1 MLPRLGKCTV
11 LQLKRERK
19 RSKNCEKEWDE
30 MESIIESKEH
40 QGLCIDEIR
49 KMKNYENISDEQAQ
63 EIIFAIKNL
72 AVIFYEHLN
81 QKKKDQELKIVY
93 NKAA

>member
-1 MLPRLGKCTV
+1 
-11 LQLKRERK
+11 
-19 RSKNCEKEWDE
+19 
-30 MESIIESKEH
+30 MESITESKQH
-40 QGLCIDEIR
+40 KVLRIAEIR
-49 KMKNYENISDEQAQ
+49 KMKNYENVSDEQAQ